1 MATTTTVR
9 LSEETRRTLAEL
21 ASREGVT
28 ISAKLTA
35 LVRGAADDAMLT
47 GHEEAMER
55 LRADP
60 RRLAEWRE
68 EVAQL
73 EGTLGDGL
81 DDR

>member
-1 MATTTTVR
+1 MASTTVR

-21 ASREGVT
+21 AGRERVT
-28 ISAKLTA
+28 ISAKLTT
-35 LVRGAADDAMLT
+35 LVRKAADDAMLT

-60 RRLAEWRE
+60 RRLAEWRD
-68 EVAQL
+68 EVAEL

-81 DDR
+81 GER